1 MTKGLTRCLMKNAV
15 NSIVVFLENA
25 LYRALLF
32 FVWKAGGEAEQDTR
46 AGDLV

>member
-1 MTKGLTRCLMKNAV
+1 MKNVV

-32 FVWKAGGEAEQDTR
+32 FVWKGGGEAEQATH